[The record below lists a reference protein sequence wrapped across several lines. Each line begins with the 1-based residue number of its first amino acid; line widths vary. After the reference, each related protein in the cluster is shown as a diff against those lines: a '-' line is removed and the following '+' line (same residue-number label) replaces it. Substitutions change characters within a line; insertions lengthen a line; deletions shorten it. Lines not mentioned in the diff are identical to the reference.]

1 MRMVDIC
8 VEYIMLRQ
16 CATPTIECIII
27 FYLCFKKIYSFI
39 VPIFHFSSFSVRVIT
54 ELYHGGIIDTRRN
67 CFEAPTE

>member
-16 CATPTIECIII
+16 CATPTIECIIS
-27 FYLCFKKIYSFI
+27 FELYLTKIYSFL
-39 VPIFHFSSFSVRVIT
+39 VFRFSSFSVRVIT

-67 CFEAPTE
+67 CFKAPTE